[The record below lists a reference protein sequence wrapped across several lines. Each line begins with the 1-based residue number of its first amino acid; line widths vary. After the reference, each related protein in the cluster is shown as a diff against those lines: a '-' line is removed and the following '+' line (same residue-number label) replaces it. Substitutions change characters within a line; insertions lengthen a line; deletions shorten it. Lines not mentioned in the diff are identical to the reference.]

1 MEDLIQKD
9 IQKREKMIKT
19 LECDE
24 LFFLQAKRD
33 DIEESIEVEIEIK
46 GCFTYEEV

>member
-1 MEDLIQKD
+1 MEDLIQED
-9 IQKREKMIKT
+9 VQEREKMIKT

-33 DIEESIEVEIEIK
+33 GIKEGIEVEIEVK
-46 GCFTYEEV
+46 GCFIYEEV

>member
-9 IQKREKMIKT
+9 VQKREKMIKT

-33 DIEESIEVEIEIK
+33 DIKESIEVEIEVK
-46 GCFTYEEV
+46 GCFIYEED

>member
-9 IQKREKMIKT
+9 VQKREKMIKT

-33 DIEESIEVEIEIK
+33 DIKESIEVEIEVK
-46 GCFTYEEV
+46 GCLIYEED